1 MEVLSNHTKIRI
13 ESLLSG
19 IGTSSKPY
27 FDGEFIFGDYKS
39 IELEL
44 LGIELLKQELLKG
57 LPLLLTFAPS
67 MPFGIFIPDSGSVA
81 P

>member
-1 MEVLSNHTKIRI
+1 MEVVSNHTKIRI

-27 FDGEFIFGDYKS
+27 FEGELKFGDYKN

-44 LGIELLKQELLKG
+44 LGFELLRQELLKG

-67 MPFGIFIPDSGSVA
+67 MPFGIFVPDSESVA
-81 P
+81 S